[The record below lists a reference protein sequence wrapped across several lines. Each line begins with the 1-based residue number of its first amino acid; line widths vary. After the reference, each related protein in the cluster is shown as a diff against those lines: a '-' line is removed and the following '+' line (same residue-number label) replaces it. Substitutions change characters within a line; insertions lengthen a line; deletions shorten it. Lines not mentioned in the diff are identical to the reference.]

1 MVIRS
6 FPRRTVESF
15 TADTRKPTLNPKT
28 SPLLFSTSRT
38 PSSPV
43 HIPQQILLSV
53 FPKNTMK
60 RDESPPPNS
69 KIFHVRP
76 RLLLPQKSE
85 RISYI
90 AEALNEEFNSI
101 VHFPMLMA
109 EPRTSIMYFDSI
121 FRFLIS
127 SCERR
132 RERIPSQVY
141 LFLIRDTACVYI
153 SIHKRSYKE
162 SNFKEWYLNVT

>member
-15 TADTRKPTLNPKT
+15 TADMRKPTLNPKT
-28 SPLLFSTSRT
+28 SPLLFSTSRA
-38 PSSPV
+38 PSPLS
-43 HIPQQILLSV
+43 IFQQILLSV

-76 RLLLPQKSE
+76 GLPLPRKSE

-90 AEALNEEFNSI
+90 AEPLNEEFNSI
-101 VHFPMLMA
+101 VHFPMLTA
-109 EPRTSIMYFDSI
+109 EPRTGIMYFSFPDLMS
-121 FRFLIS
+121 IS
-127 SCERR
+127 SCPSPG
-132 RERIPSQVY
+132 RIVCPC
-141 LFLIRDTACVYI
+141 LIYSWHCAYI
-153 SIHKRSYKE
+153 FPHKK
-162 SNFKEWYLNVT
+162 L